1 MSKGILGEGTYM
13 RYNFEWDPA
22 KAKRNIRKHKV
33 TFQRAT
39 TIFRDPNAIS
49 IFDENH
55 SENEDRWITI
65 GLDGNGVLLI
75 VSHTVKV
82 ANELSYEIRI
92 ISARKAT
99 KSESK
104 QY

>member
-1 MSKGILGEGTYM
+1 M
-13 RYNFEWDPA
+13 RYNFEWAPE

-33 TFQRAT
+33 TFERAT

-49 IFDENH
+49 NFDDEH
-55 SENEDRWITI
+55 SENEERWITI
-65 GLDGNGVLLI
+65 GFDGSGVLLV
-75 VSHTVKV
+75 VSHTSK
-82 ANELSYEIRI
+82 AMDEFSYDIRI

-99 KSESK
+99 KSEAK